1 MENESEN
8 VNNLKKK
15 FNKLKV
21 AENNYING
29 GFPPFVKC
37 NENDEILNKN
47 KNREFKSVIS
57 KNTISLKDLLKK
69 K

>member
-1 MENESEN
+1 MDNESEN

-15 FNKLKV
+15 FNKLKSV
-21 AENNYING
+21 QNKYING

-37 NENDEILNKN
+37 TKDDEILKKN
-47 KNREFKSVIS
+47 KNREFMTQIS